1 MAFNPLS
8 AFARQLT
15 PLRSR
20 CPSCSGALLRAST
33 SSSSSAVL
41 LRPHWSVSTY
51 ATSNAPKRPLQK
63 STQIKDEDIPLRQI
77 ILVDPETNA
86 LLPPAPLRTILS
98 QLDRTRYSI
107 LLVATDK
114 GICKILDKKKEYD
127 KKKDKAQAIKDKN
140 EQARNN
146 ASPSSSG
153 GGGASVA
160 TGSPPKEI
168 QMTWGVSTHDLE
180 HKLKKGRQFL
190 EKGHRVTVIIKNKAG
205 APHVPKEAQDTV
217 IRNVEERFAEVGK
230 LSRDPIYRGTWV
242 YLEFTRK

>member
-8 AFARQLT
+8 AQHLFLLLGRPPPPTLVRLHLRHLERPQATT
-15 PLRSR
+15 PKID
-20 CPSCSGALLRAST
+20 P
-33 SSSSSAVL
+33 
-41 LRPHWSVSTY
+41 
-51 ATSNAPKRPLQK
+51 NQ
-63 STQIKDEDIPLRQI
+63 DEDIPLRQI

-190 EKGHRVTVIIKNKAG
+190 EKGHRVTVIIQEQGGCA
-205 APHVPKEAQDTV
+205 ARPK
-217 IRNVEERFAEVGK
+217 GG
-230 LSRDPIYRGTWV
+230 SGYGH
-242 YLEFTRK
+242 